1 MLEKKIN
8 IKIEMINQRW
18 QTGQMERCNDMRDEA
33 MIEGEQ
39 EKEVAHCLHV

>member
-18 QTGQMERCNDMRDEA
+18 QTGQMGRCNMRDEA

-39 EKEVAHCLHV
+39 KKEVAHCLRV